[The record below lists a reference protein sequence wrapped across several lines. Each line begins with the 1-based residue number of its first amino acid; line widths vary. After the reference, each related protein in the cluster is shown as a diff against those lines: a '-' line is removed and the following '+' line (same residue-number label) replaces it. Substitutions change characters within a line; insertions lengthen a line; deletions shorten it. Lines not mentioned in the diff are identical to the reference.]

1 MPTEASVASFLDK
14 LYDAAVMPDAWPNA
28 VREFGSLMAG
38 EVGNVMS
45 HMTVLDIQSGQVS
58 HNMIFG
64 ADPELVRQGTAYYF
78 QKDVH
83 AAAGSRHFME
93 ALRQGQTRVALVSS
107 EMIPADELLATEY
120 YQDFLRPF
128 GVNDMLCASALVG
141 ETRIVNMVA
150 NPLGT
155 RQFERRD
162 KELVSTL
169 LPHVDRAFRMSLS
182 LGHDSSVRTAAVLW
196 DASALPVMIVQERGL
211 AYANAAANALLA
223 GSPLIRRSG
232 RGLVFADE
240 AANAALRGLTITRRS
255 EKRSSAQPRQVARL
269 IADGTG
275 GSWMLQM
282 VRMNTPREDLLG
294 RLFSLDP
301 GTLVMLTPL
310 NAVSATR
317 TGSLDSLAGF
327 TGVEREILRALV
339 DGQTIRQISRA
350 TGRSEATLRWH
361 VRNLLSKTG
370 LATMTD
376 LVRIAALLLPF

>member
-1 MPTEASVASFLDK
+1 MPTEASVGSFLDR
-14 LYDAAVMPDAWPNA
+14 LYDAAVMPGGWPDA
-28 VREFGSLMAG
+28 VREFGHLMAG

-78 QKDVH
+78 RKDVH
-83 AAAGSRHFME
+83 AAAGEKHFLE

-107 EMIPADELLATEY
+107 EMIPADELHETEY

-141 ETRIVNMVA
+141 GTRIVNMVA

-155 RQFERRD
+155 RQFERGD
-162 KELVSTL
+162 KELVTTL
-169 LPHVDRAFRMSLS
+169 LPHIDRAFRMSLS
-182 LGHDSSVRTAAVLW
+182 LGHDSTTRAAAALW

-211 AYANAAANALLA
+211 AYANAAASALLA
-223 GSPLIRRSG
+223 QSSIIRRSG
-232 RGLVFADE
+232 RGPVFDDE
-240 AANAALRGLTITRRS
+240 KANAALRDLTVRRRTEHGTATGTRQ
-255 EKRSSAQPRQVARL
+255 AARL
-269 IADGTG
+269 IQDGKG
-275 GSWMLQM
+275 ESWMLQM
-282 VRMNTPREDLLG
+282 VRMNAPREDLLG
-294 RLFSLDP
+294 HLFSLDP

-327 TGVEREILRALV
+327 TSVEREILRALV
-339 DGQTIRQISRA
+339 DGQTIRQIARA

-361 VRNLLSKTG
+361 VRNILEKTG
-370 LATMTD
+370 LKSMTD
-376 LVRIAALLLPF
+376 LARFAALLLPF